1 MNERPRVAPSLGSS
15 GADAIFSRSNFVI
28 GSRLSAD
35 YFFSGTCCTD
45 TFTLNVYDLA
55 GNEAVCSVGKN
66 KAGSSQGA
74 DGSNTGSASGLTIA
88 IGVCVGVLVLVII
101 VAIIAIVM
109 IKNKRAADLEE
120 MRASPQER

>member
-1 MNERPRVAPSLGSS
+1 MAPSLGSS
-15 GADAIFSRSNFVI
+15 GADTLFSRSNFVI
-28 GSRLSAD
+28 GSRLSAE

-74 DGSNTGSASGLTIA
+74 DGGGSGGGNSSSASGLTIA
-88 IGVCVGVLVLVII
+88 IGVCVGILALVII
-101 VAIIAIVM
+101 VAVVAVIM